1 MSGAL
6 DRAALARAF
15 AEIGVR
21 RAACK
26 SVVHYS
32 RYDVSKRL
40 DTRWIYRKLK
50 YMYFNIGEVVA
61 IYRNELEKRPYEL
74 YGLTKE

>member
-32 RYDVSKRL
+32 RYGY
-40 DTRWIYRKLK
+40 IGNCK

-61 IYRNELEKRPYEL
+61 IYRNELEKRPFEL

>member
-21 RAACK
+21 AAPVKAWYTIQDMTYQKGLIRDGNIENC
-26 SVVHYS
+26 
-32 RYDVSKRL
+32 
-40 DTRWIYRKLK
+40 K

-61 IYRNELEKRPYEL
+61 IYRNELEKRPFEL